1 MSNPDPCSRDKFSC
15 AELSAIETALKRRL
29 GPQFISQRPAGGGQ
43 KVVYVEGWR
52 LTSLANDIFGFNGW
66 SHSVT
71 SSNIDFV
78 DHNNGRFYVGVCAFV
93 RVQLRDGCF
102 HEDIGYGVSE
112 GMRSKA
118 LSIEKA
124 RKEAVTDGLKR
135 ALKSFGNALGNCL
148 NDKDYVRL
156 IGNQPKMPV
165 KFEPGDILRTEEHS
179 DLKNIRL
186 NALQAKNP
194 PGKENQIPCDR
205 CETPQVKSSKLDF
218 ITPNQQ
224 EGMNQETPS
233 VTEEESKRLE
243 RLRKAKQK
251 QLEFDRLKR
260 QRAESLSDTPR
271 NNPIK
276 AEPALGL
283 LCEDDAD
290 FWVNMSQMQETPSS
304 SKATTPKR
312 RKPGTPKSKVKDG
325 TSSELAVNLRASPRF
340 ALGGKR
346 KSPVSHQNPIT

>member
-1 MSNPDPCSRDKFSC
+1 MTTLDPCPRDKFSG

-52 LTSLANDIFGFNGW
+52 LVSLANDIFGFNGW

-165 KFEPGDILRTEEHS
+165 KYEPSDILRSDEQS
-179 DLKNIRL
+179 DLKKIRL
-186 NALQAKNP
+186 NALQSRTFHAQEP
-194 PGKENQIPCDR
+194 PPVPADR
-205 CETPQVKSSKLDF
+205 CPTPQGQSTELDF
-218 ITPNQQ
+218 TTPSTEATNP
-224 EGMNQETPS
+224 ETPS

-271 NNPIK
+271 NHPVK
-276 AEPALGL
+276 VEPAPGL

-290 FWVNMSQMQETPSS
+290 FWVNMSQMQETPLA
-304 SKATTPKR
+304 KASTPKR
-312 RKPGTPKSKVKDG
+312 RKPSTPKSKVKEG
-325 TSSELAVNLRASPRF
+325 TPSENATHLRASPRF

-346 KSPVSHQNPIT
+346 KSPVSHQNPIS